1 MNIIIGDVAA
11 NSLRENYTVLELE
24 TFTVGENRIKT
35 YCVVNN
41 IPLQEISMLA
51 ENKILHQQMIDEYNS
66 GNLRVCVDLIAV
78 LRGKFGGELDT
89 FYETLTNKINNR

>member
-24 TFTVGENRIKT
+24 TFSVGENRIKT

-41 IPLQEISMLA
+41 IPLHEISMLA
-51 ENKILHQQMIDEYNS
+51 EHKMLHQQMIDEYNA
-66 GNLRVCVDLIAV
+66 GNTAVCIDLIAD

-89 FYETLTNKINNR
+89 FYETLVNKISN